1 MFTEDPIRFI
11 QIHEGKEDKWP
22 KSLSLPQQ
30 RKKPHMHHPVSFQW
44 FDKYEDIAAYVNKKQ
59 IGPLFPM
66 KIDLW

>member
-1 MFTEDPIRFI
+1 MKGKRANDPNLCPYPSN
-11 QIHEGKEDKWP
+11 E
-22 KSLSLPQQ
+22 
-30 RKKPHMHHPVSFQW
+30 KKHMHHPVSFQW